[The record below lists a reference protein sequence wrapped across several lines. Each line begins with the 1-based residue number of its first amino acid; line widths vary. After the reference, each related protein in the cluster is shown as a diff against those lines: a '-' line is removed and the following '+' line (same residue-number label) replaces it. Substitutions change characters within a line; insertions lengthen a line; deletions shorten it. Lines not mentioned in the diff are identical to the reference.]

1 MKTGFKERYSDIWK
15 VVSDSLITLS
25 TTITGF
31 AIYEKIDWLGY
42 ASLGAMALG
51 KVGLNIA
58 EYYAKKEA

>member
-42 ASLGAMALG
+42 TALAAMALG
-51 KVGLNIA
+51 KIGLNIA

>member
-42 ASLGAMALG
+42 TSLCAMALG
-51 KVGLNIA
+51 KIGLNIA